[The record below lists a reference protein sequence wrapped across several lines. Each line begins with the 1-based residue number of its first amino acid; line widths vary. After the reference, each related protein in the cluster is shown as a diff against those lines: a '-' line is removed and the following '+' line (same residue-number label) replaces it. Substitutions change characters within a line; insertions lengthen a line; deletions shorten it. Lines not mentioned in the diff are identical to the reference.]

1 MRILIL
7 LISMTALL
15 VDAAEMDAPQKVMV
29 QAVFKE
35 NAREL
40 ASPRL
45 IVLDGKEAQIEIK
58 REIAVPGREQPLD
71 AGIVLT
77 IRPFVEEDCVRF
89 SGFLQVRTEVACKPE
104 RKTDLHVVGFQTRE
118 AFFKGTAESEEF
130 IRFTLDGMKISLKFA
145 VVGRSTARD

>member
-7 LISMTALL
+7 LISMAALL

-89 SGFLQVRTEVACKPE
+89 SGFLQVRTKVACKPE